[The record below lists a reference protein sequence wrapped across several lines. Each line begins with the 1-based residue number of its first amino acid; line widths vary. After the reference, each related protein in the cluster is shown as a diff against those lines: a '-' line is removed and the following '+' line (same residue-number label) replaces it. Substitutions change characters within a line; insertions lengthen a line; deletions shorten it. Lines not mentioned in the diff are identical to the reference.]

1 MVIPNK
7 ESIVVFFSGL
17 VVSSSLHSIH
27 FFSGMSKHVEISYSD
42 EDPYK
47 RLSYSG
53 HQLDGMNHGK
63 GLLTWKNGATY
74 EGEWQ
79 LDVRAGFGIYTYSK
93 DSPIQKYQ
101 GCWMSGKKNGLG
113 RTR

>member
-1 MVIPNK
+1 MFYEKIVINK
-7 ESIVVFFSGL
+7 RALIGDSIPLVVFFSGM
-17 VVSSSLHSIH
+17 IQ
-27 FFSGMSKHVEISYSD
+27 HVEITYSE

-53 HQLDGMNHGK
+53 QQLNGMNNGK
-63 GLLTWKNGATY
+63 GLLTWKNGAAY